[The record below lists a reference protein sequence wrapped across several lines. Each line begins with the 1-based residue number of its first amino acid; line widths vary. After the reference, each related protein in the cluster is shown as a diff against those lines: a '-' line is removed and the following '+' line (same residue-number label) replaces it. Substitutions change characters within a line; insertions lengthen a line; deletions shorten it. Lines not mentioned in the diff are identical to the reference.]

1 MSAATGKVKIGK
13 GTRVYYSVATTG
25 DLDAR
30 TWVYIGTVQEVKLSR
45 SFEESK
51 VEEYEAEYA
60 TYLRGIGDASI
71 TLKISRRPG
80 QTAYDAI
87 QAKFENGADMG
98 LALLTH
104 GAALDETGARG
115 WWGDVKLFSWDD
127 DTSRTGNSVDLT
139 PKLSAESLTPCEQF
153 TVV

>member
-13 GTRVYYSVATTG
+13 GTRVYYSVATSG

-30 TWVYIGTVQEVKLSR
+30 TWVYYGKVLEVKLSR

-51 VEEYEAEYA
+51 VEEYDAEYA
-60 TYLRGIGDASI
+60 TYLRGIGDAAI

-80 QTAYDAI
+80 LTGYDAMHT
-87 QAKFENGADMG
+87 KFENGSDMG
-98 LALLTH
+98 IALLNH
-104 GAALDETGARG
+104 GDALDETGARG
-115 WWGDVKLFSWDD
+115 WWGDVKVFSWDE
-127 DTSRTGNSVDLT
+127 DTSRTGNSVDLA

-153 TVV
+153 TIV